1 MNIGGLQKTS
11 LLDYPGKIAA
21 IIWTVGCNFRCPF
34 CYNPQLITGDTK
46 SIPIQ
51 NILDFLE
58 TRKGKL
64 EAVSITG
71 GEPLLHEDI
80 EPLITSI
87 KEKGYLVKIDT
98 NGSYPDRLN
107 HLLQKNLLDYVSMDI
122 KTSKEHYDQV
132 AGTSVDIDS
141 IDTSIRLIQER
152 APNYEFKTT
161 VIPLYHTKDEIIKIA
176 EWLEGSKRYFLQQ
189 FKTDTALLSPDLI
202 NVKPYS
208 KEILQDFCKAITS
221 FFKECA
227 IRGIDQ

>member
-51 NILDFLE
+51 NVLDFLE

-80 EPLITSI
+80 ESLIISI

-98 NGSYPDRLN
+98 NGSHPDRLN

-122 KTSKEHYDQV
+122 KTSKEK
-132 AGTSVDIDS
+132 
-141 IDTSIRLIQER
+141 
-152 APNYEFKTT
+152 YE
-161 VIPLYHTKDEIIKIA
+161 
-176 EWLEGSKRYFLQQ
+176 
-189 FKTDTALLSPDLI
+189 
-202 NVKPYS
+202 
-208 KEILQDFCKAITS
+208 KAILFS
-221 FFKECA
+221 GDRDFKRCVVELQK
-227 IRGIDQ
+227 RGKTVQIVSTLKTNPPMISEEFRNTADIWTELTDIITFINHQE